1 MYIVLCAPPPLK
13 KKGEKKPLAGIFA
26 PLYVCCLTSQLFLL
40 PTHFVFFCTE
50 INATSSLLSYT
61 NSLPGSSIPL
71 PTMVQYIQTSSN
83 SLNTLLYITLVQ
95 IKAPELRLML
105 LCNCDQSSCLYY
117 RSWLSILKR
126 PQPFR
131 LFSNALLHQNIL
143 SSSVHS
149 ICTVSHLPE
158 CILLCRLKSFE
169 L

>member
-1 MYIVLCAPPPLK
+1 M
-13 KKGEKKPLAGIFA
+13 
-26 PLYVCCLTSQLFLL
+26 CCLTSQLFFL

-50 INATSSLLSYT
+50 INATSSPLSLT
-61 NSLPGSSIPL
+61 PIPCPDLQFPL
-71 PTMVQYIQTSSN
+71 PAMVQYIQTSSN

-95 IKAPELRLML
+95 IKSPELRLML

-117 RSWLSILKR
+117 KSWFSILKR

-131 LFSNALLHQNIL
+131 PFSNALLDQNIL

-149 ICTVSHLPE
+149 ICTISHLPE